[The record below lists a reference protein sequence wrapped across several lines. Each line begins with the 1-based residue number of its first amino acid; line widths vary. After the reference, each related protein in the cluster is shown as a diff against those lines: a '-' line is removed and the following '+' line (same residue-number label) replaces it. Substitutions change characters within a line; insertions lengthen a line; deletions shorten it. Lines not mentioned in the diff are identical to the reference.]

1 MKRAVHQFNTVFI
14 IPVELDAYNYRIFL
28 VNVFYIMLNLCIYV
42 KIYLYE
48 IVKLRIFVMCE
59 ANNPI
64 SPYIL
69 ALLR

>member
-1 MKRAVHQFNTVFI
+1 MKRAVHQFNTVCI

-48 IVKLRIFVMCE
+48 IVKLHIFVMCR